1 MGGFEILALAMAES
15 SVKYHPGSI
24 RILTSTLESGRGTVT
39 GGQFAWG
46 ESLLKSNEGVQ
57 RFPQDGWQSSLECIG
72 IRELNCETD
81 MSSRYE
87 SRAK

>member
-1 MGGFEILALAMAES
+1 MALAVLES
-15 SVKYHPGSI
+15 SVKYHPCSI
-24 RILTSTLESGRGTVT
+24 WILTLTLESGRGTVT

-57 RFPQDGWQSSLECIG
+57 RSPQDGWQSSLECMG
-72 IRELNCETD
+72 IRRLNCESDRT
-81 MSSRYE
+81 SRYE